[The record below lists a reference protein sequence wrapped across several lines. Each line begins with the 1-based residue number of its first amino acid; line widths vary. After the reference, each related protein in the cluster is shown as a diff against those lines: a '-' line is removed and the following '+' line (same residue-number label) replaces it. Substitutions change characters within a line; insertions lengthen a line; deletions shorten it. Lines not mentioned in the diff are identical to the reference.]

1 MTDIWRK
8 DIIFTY
14 QNIAIV
20 TWQTKPFMRIYGD
33 DMIYLQT
40 GALTSIEIGQN
51 REYKIGC
58 GPAFFIVIGGWGT
71 VINGLM
77 G

>member
-8 DIIFTY
+8 GITFTY
-14 QNIAIV
+14 ENIAIV

-33 DMIYLQT
+33 MIYLQT
-40 GALTSIEIGQN
+40 GALTSIEIEQN
-51 REYKIGC
+51 REYIIGC
-58 GPAFFIVIGGWGT
+58 GPDCYIVIGGWGT